1 MIDRKMLPPIAA
13 AFVMPTARLD
23 EVERNANGLRTR
35 AQIGLKRQTGF
46 SEDCCAREAKGP
58 TEVKVPQAKATAVTN
73 TDTKDTMVKSETK
86 ADVKAEAKDSM
97 KKPETTDKGAVM
109 DKVGTVHHK
118 TEKTKDADKP
128 AG

>member
-1 MIDRKMLPPIAA
+1 MSFAFRPLMAA
-13 AFVMPTARLD
+13 AAIALAPPAFAQTATTVPTAS
-23 EVERNANGLRTR
+23 AAAST
-35 AQIGLKRQTGF
+35 
-46 SEDCCAREAKGP
+46 SAREAKGP